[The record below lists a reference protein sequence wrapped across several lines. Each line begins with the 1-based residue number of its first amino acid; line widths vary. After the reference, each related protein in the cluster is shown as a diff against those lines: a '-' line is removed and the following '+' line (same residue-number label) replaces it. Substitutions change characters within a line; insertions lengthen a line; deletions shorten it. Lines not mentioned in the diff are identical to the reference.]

1 VKVPAHILD
10 DIVAHCRSEAP
21 DEACGLL
28 AADRWNPGLVVEHRR
43 MGNVADNPAGEYEID
58 AAAQLAAWAELDA
71 ANRSVVALYHSHVFA
86 SAQLS
91 GRDVAFAQDPRI
103 AHLIVS
109 LGGNLDFQVRLW
121 RVERD
126 SPGGPLIRVLGE
138 SLDIA

>member
-1 VKVPAHILD
+1 VRVPAHILD
-10 DIVAHCRSEAP
+10 DVVAHCRMEIP

-43 MGNVADNPAGEYEID
+43 MENVADNPAVEYEIERG
-58 AAAQLAAWAELDA
+58 AQLAAWAELDA
-71 ANRSVVALYHSHVFA
+71 VNRSVVALYHSHVFA

-91 GRDVAFAQDPRI
+91 DRDVAFAQDPRI
-103 AHLIVS
+103 AHLVVS
-109 LGGNLDFQVRLW
+109 LGGNLDFEVRLW

-126 SPGGPLIRVLGE
+126 RPGGALTRVLGE